1 MKPIIF
7 STEMV
12 RAILDGR
19 KTQTRRVIKVT
30 NPNEWEGINNC
41 RDSECGASVP
51 CYLYRPEATEGRG
64 IHYPRYDV
72 GDNLW
77 VRETFCEIPYEYER
91 IPIGGGHITLP
102 KYAYRADSKI
112 DYTGIWR
119 PSIHMPREAARLF
132 LLVKAVRVERLQD
145 INEEDAI
152 AEGAVYTDFGVYTPT
167 WKASL
172 DGGETWH
179 PARSQQHDGWHMQQ
193 VERPDQCYS
202 SARLSF
208 AGFWDKLYARRGH
221 GWDTNPWV
229 EVITF
234 EQTEVAL

>member
-1 MKPIIF
+1 MKPKPIIF

-145 INEEDAI
+145 ITHVDAQC
-152 AEGAVYTDFGVYTPT
+152 EGVEM
-167 WKASL
+167 ASDDEL
-172 DGGETWH
+172 QEYGY
-179 PARSQQHDGWHMQQ
+179 R
-193 VERPDQCYS
+193 
-202 SARLSF
+202 
-208 AGFWDKLYARRGH
+208 AGFKQLWDSLNAKRGYS
-221 GWDTNPWV
+221 WESNPWV
-229 EVITF
+229 WVIEF
-234 EQTEVAL
+234 ERTEVPR

>member
-1 MKPIIF
+1 MKPILF
-7 STEMV
+7 NTEMV
-12 RAILDGR
+12 QAILDGR

-132 LLVKAVRVERLQD
+132 LLVKAVRVERLQE
-145 INEEDAI
+145 ISEEDAQ
-152 AEGAVYTDFGVYTPT
+152 AEGFEPSLCDCSNSGAFGCTDCMNTGMI
-167 WKASL
+167 
-172 DGGETWH
+172 E
-179 PARSQQHDGWHMQQ
+179 PAMVGF
-193 VERPDQCYS
+193 VEIWD
-202 SARLSF
+202 RLN
-208 AGFWDKLYARRGH
+208 ARRGY

-229 EVITF
+229 WVIKF
-234 EQTEVAL
+234 GIVDK